1 MARVQE
7 NTLRHASSQGLSLP
21 KRAHLPKSTQLNV
34 GLSKGNARLRGQ
46 GIALKISQLAGTVRV
61 PSQEATHRTGREEG
75 EQDAWESSQV
85 QRLQLFYLSASSQ
98 WPDWRVQ
105 GPHIL
110 KGSVYQHHCPRGP
123 WCPVWLC
130 VPPGREEQR
139 GLKSNCALPA
149 VLCALARVGQPA
161 SQACRP
167 PLQGRAASPSCQ
179 QERLFPGS
187 LG

>member
-1 MARVQE
+1 MARAQE

-46 GIALKISQLAGTVRV
+46 GIALKISQLVGTVRV

-110 KGSVYQHHCPRGP
+110 KGSVLPTPLSLWSMVPSLALCATWPRGATGP
-123 WCPVWLC
+123 EIQLCPARRALC
-130 VPPGREEQR
+130 LDTR
-139 GLKSNCALPA
+139 GAACISGMSATSARPCCLPFLPA
-149 VLCALARVGQPA
+149 GEAV
-161 SQACRP
+161 S
-167 PLQGRAASPSCQ
+167 
-179 QERLFPGS
+179 
-187 LG
+187 